1 MSENNLFPRRSNIFK
16 DSVLDVRDSV
26 ARPALDTLYQV
37 SFSFGK
43 YETWLKGVNFSD
55 RKRTQGQGFQNKMSL
70 LCTEAEIP
78 GTRFETSNATGHYQ
92 GIQEAFP
99 NLRSFPPLNL
109 TFYCDADMMIL
120 QVLETWMTYINPI
133 QTNQRQLNAYSR
145 LNYPDDYKEIIHITK
160 FERDSFLDG
169 RREYQSNMSSYEFVN
184 VWPSNLTSMR
194 VAYGDPNVLKC
205 SVELTYDRF
214 FTRFDYNDPNQA
226 VLNTKNGIVN
236 SNDQLKS
243 GSGLSPSQKAKL
255 NFGYDL
261 NVFPNQ

>member
-16 DSVLDVRDSV
+16 GNIADVRDSV

-43 YETWLKGVNFSD
+43 YQTWLKGTAYND
-55 RKRTQGQGFQNKMSL
+55 RKRTQGRGFQNKMSI

-78 GTRFETSNATGHYQ
+78 GTRFETSNATGHHQ

-109 TFYCDADMMIL
+109 TFYCDADMIIL
-120 QVLETWMTYINPI
+120 EVLETWMTYINPI
-133 QTNQRQLNAYSR
+133 QTNQRQTNAYSR
-145 LNYPDDYKEIIHITK
+145 FNYPEDYKEIIHITK

-169 RREYQSNMSSYEFVN
+169 KREYQSRMSSYEFVN
-184 VWPSNLTSMR
+184 VWPTNLTSMR
-194 VAYGDPNVLKC
+194 VAYGTPNVLKC
-205 SVELTYDRF
+205 SVEFTYDRF
-214 FTRFDYNDPNQA
+214 FTRFDYIDPNQA
-226 VLNTKNGIVN
+226 VLNNGFVN
-236 SNDQLKS
+236 SNNQSKS
-243 GSGLSPSQKAKL
+243 GSGLSPAQKNKL
-255 NFGYDL
+255 KGGYDL

>member
-43 YETWLKGVNFSD
+43 YEKWLKGVNFND

-78 GTRFETSNATGHYQ
+78 GTRYETSNATGHYQ
-92 GIQEAFP
+92 GIQETFP

-169 RREYQSNMSSYEFVN
+169 RREYQSALSSYEFVN

-261 NVFPNQ
+261 NVNP